1 MIRRLSAWTAVVALL
16 GSCGL
21 GGQTDKTGDEDTSA
35 ASGIARLA
43 PEDRIAGPDVSGSD
57 LAGDALDITS
67 WRGKVVVIN
76 VWGSWCPPCRAET
89 PVLNRIATETAPE
102 VEFLGIA
109 VRESATAS
117 LAFTRKEN
125 VPYPSISD
133 SGGTLLTRFAD
144 PLPAV
149 AVPTTYVLDREGR
162 VAVRVL
168 DQVTYSTLKA
178 LIEEVQAESPV
189 AP

>member
-1 MIRRLSAWTAVVALL
+1 MVGIAVTA
-16 GSCGL
+16 CG
-21 GGQTDKTGDEDTSA
+21 TGEGTNKAGNEDTSV
-35 ASGIARLA
+35 ASGIVQLA
-43 PEDRIAGPDVSGSD
+43 PEDRVAAPEISGPSLEGDTVDIAD
-57 LAGDALDITS
+57 
-67 WRGKVVVIN
+67 WRDKVAVVN

-89 PVLNRIATETAPE
+89 PDLNKTARETAPD

-109 VRESATAS
+109 VRESAATS
-117 LAFTRKEN
+117 LAYTRKEE

-133 SGGTLLTRFAD
+133 SDGSLLRQFAE

-162 VAVRVL
+162 IAVRVL
-168 DQVTYSTLKA
+168 DQVTYSTLTA
-178 LIEEVQAESPV
+178 LIEEVQAEDPG